1 MKDNNEID
9 EGCGCPDMAPK
20 VRIRIVRETVNKLT
34 EQETTGKTEYKP
46 VGKESGKESI
56 VAIITQDGKKYKG
69 AVVKGKMTSN
79 IARRRA
85 RASAE
90 KAMSSA
96 MANQRQR

>member
-46 VGKESGKESI
+46 VGKESI

-90 KAMSSA
+90 KAMRKAMSSA

>member
-20 VRIRIVRETVNKLT
+20 IRIRIVRETVNKLT

-46 VGKESGKESI
+46 AGPKSI
-56 VAIITQDGKKYKG
+56 VAIITLDGKEYKG
-69 AVVKGKMTSN
+69 DPVKGRMTSM

-96 MANQRQR
+96 MANLPQR